1 MRIKRSWLRHD
12 LNYNQMQLF
21 YNSELDASTKTFNFS
36 KDESRH
42 IVKVLRKSTSDLL
55 MITNGKGWM
64 FEAEVVIPNHNKCV
78 VHILKS
84 TFKAPRPYKIH
95 LAVAPTKMNDRY
107 EWFIEKAT
115 EIGVDTITPIIC
127 QNSERKIIKTER
139 FEKILQSAMKQSLQS
154 YLPTLAAPVRFADF
168 IKTSQEDTTFIAHCE
183 EGTKLKF
190 KDQIKAGESIT
201 VLIGPEGDFSPQEIE
216 MALKQQYIPVSLG
229 ASRLRTETAGI
240 VASHTIQLCNE

>member
-1 MRIKRSWLRHD
+1 
-12 LNYNQMQLF
+12 MQLF
-21 YNSELDASTKTFNFS
+21 YNSELDAATKTFKFS

-42 IVKVLRKSTSDLL
+42 IVKVLRKSTGDLL
-55 MITNGKGWM
+55 LITNGKGWM

-78 VHILKS
+78 VNILKS
-84 TFKAPRPYKIH
+84 TFETPKPYTIH

-115 EIGVDTITPIIC
+115 EIGVNKITPIIC

-154 YLPTLAAPVRFADF
+154 YLPTLAPATRFSEF
-168 IKTSQEDTTFIAHCE
+168 IKTPQEGTTFIAHCDH
-183 EGTKLKF
+183 GNKLKF

-201 VLIGPEGDFSPQEIE
+201 ILIGPEGDFSPQEIE
-216 MALKQQYIPVSLG
+216 TALKHGYIAVSLG

-240 VASHTIQLCNE
+240 VVGHTIQLCNE

>member
-1 MRIKRSWLRHD
+1 
-12 LNYNQMQLF
+12 
-21 YNSELDASTKTFNFS
+21 
-36 KDESRH
+36 
-42 IVKVLRKSTSDLL
+42 
-55 MITNGKGWM
+55 
-64 FEAEVVIPNHNKCV
+64 
-78 VHILKS
+78 
-84 TFKAPRPYKIH
+84 
-95 LAVAPTKMNDRY
+95 MNDRY

-127 QNSERKIIKTER
+127 QNSERKIIKTQR
-139 FEKILQSAMKQSLQS
+139 FEKILQSAMKQELQS

-168 IKTSQEDTTFIAHCE
+168 IKTSQEGTTFIAHCE

-201 VLIGPEGDFSPQEIE
+201 VIIGPEGDFSPQEIE

>member
-1 MRIKRSWLRHD
+1 
-12 LNYNQMQLF
+12 MQLF

-127 QNSERKIIKTER
+127 QNSERKIIKTQR
-139 FEKILQSAMKQSLQS
+139 FEKILQSAMKQALQS

-168 IKTSQEDTTFIAHCE
+168 IKTSQEGTTFIAHCE

-201 VLIGPEGDFSPQEIE
+201 VIIGPEGDFSPQEIE

>member
-1 MRIKRSWLRHD
+1 
-12 LNYNQMQLF
+12 MQLF
-21 YNSELDASTKTFNFS
+21 YNSELDAATKTFKFS

-42 IVKVLRKSTSDLL
+42 IVKVLRKSTGDLL
-55 MITNGKGWM
+55 LITNGKGWV
-64 FEAEVVIPNHNKCV
+64 FEAEIIIPNHNKCV
-78 VHILKS
+78 VNILKS
-84 TFKAPRPYKIH
+84 TFKAPKPFTIH

-139 FEKILQSAMKQSLQS
+139 FEKILQSAMKQSLHS
-154 YLPTLAAPVRFADF
+154 YLPILAPAIRFSEF
-168 IKTSQEDTTFIAHCE
+168 IKMPQEGTTFIAHCE
-183 EGTKLKF
+183 EGNKLKF

-216 MALKQQYIPVSLG
+216 MALKHQYIPVSLG